1 PRQHQCSK
9 FGQSRRRLPNL
20 LASRQSPI
28 IVSNEVCREFAGSSS
43 PDVQR
48 QWMTRLDDKMGT
60 AETPKLIS
68 SASRVPPPLRNLAW
82 NPPARPAKFSTRP
95 AATDTGELLRIPE
108 RRKDNAKDGA
118 SSPPGAGSVKPSVRR
133 YGFHFSCLSRGQE
146 HSGSWPSKLR
156 DEEEKGEEAR
166 SWLGE
171 TPAA

>member
-1 PRQHQCSK
+1 MFITISQRHPSLRSDGSPQTDCAPHIADGLQAKWPNQYYGTSKEVFPSGPSVLVCMTSAEPRQHQCSK

-82 NPPARPAKFSTRP
+82 KPPARPAKFLHS
-95 AATDTGELLRIPE
+95 PE
-108 RRKDNAKDGA
+108 
-118 SSPPGAGSVKPSVRR
+118 
-133 YGFHFSCLSRGQE
+133 F
-146 HSGSWPSKLR
+146 
-156 DEEEKGEEAR
+156 
-166 SWLGE
+166 
-171 TPAA
+171 